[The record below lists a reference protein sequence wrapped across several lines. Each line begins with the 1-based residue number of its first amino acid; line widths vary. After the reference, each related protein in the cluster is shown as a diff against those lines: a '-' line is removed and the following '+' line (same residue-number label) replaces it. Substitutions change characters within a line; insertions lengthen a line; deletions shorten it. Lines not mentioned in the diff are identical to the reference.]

1 MDQNLNW
8 EGSLQT
14 TMSQSMAANG
24 AERWNDAKRSGH
36 EIYCIATNT
45 PWRYWFDLFKL
56 HLISYEWF
64 WLDGQKVQNVYSD
77 DWPKSRM
84 WNCRS
89 SPHPGST
96 ETTINIF
103 VLPGSIPLF
112 GWFSSWLSCFRSR
125 GIRGVWRVFFPWF
138 FFLHLCFFFAG
149 VVSPALFSLLVFS
162 RMLLFVFFVFFW
174 CFYLAGVFFLC
185 WCFPAGSVWMLN
197 CKVMWITLDAGMAWK
212 SRQVMPHALSSARH
226 ALSSARLRCWPLIVH
241 DHLWHD
247 QCPYLSFLS
256 FASVGCRLFASLSC
270 P

>member
-138 FFLHLCFFFAG
+138 FFFTC
-149 VVSPALFSLLVFS
+149 VFSLLV
-162 RMLLFVFFVFFW
+162 LFPRH
-174 CFYLAGVFFLC
+174 CFLC
-185 WCFPAGSVWMLN
+185 WCFLGCFFLFFLCFSGVFTSLEFF
-197 CKVMWITLDAGMAWK
+197 
-212 SRQVMPHALSSARH
+212 SSAG
-226 ALSSARLRCWPLIVH
+226 V
-241 DHLWHD
+241 
-247 QCPYLSFLS
+247 FLLEV
-256 FASVGCRLFASLSC
+256 FEC
-270 P
+270 